1 MITVCFNP
9 EFLELVYNQIKISQ
23 QRYKTTYSSNFKT
36 ATESDET
43 TM

>member
-1 MITVCFNP
+1 MITVCLNP

-23 QRYKTTYSSNFKT
+23 QT

-43 TM
+43 KM